1 MSTII
6 EVKHITKLYSL
17 NRSSEHYLAFRD
29 ALTSALRSPLRFL
42 TRKVRIMAGSE
53 KQNFLALKD
62 ISLTVSKGEI
72 IGIIGPNGAGKST
85 FLKILNRIT
94 EPTSGEVI
102 VHGKI
107 ASLLEVGTGFH
118 PELTGRENIFFSGA
132 ILGMKRKE
140 IIEKFDAIVKF
151 AEIGDFLDTPVKRY
165 SSGMHVRL
173 AFSVAAHMEPDILLI
188 DEVLA
193 VGDAAFQKKCIEKIY
208 DVAKR
213 DKRTIFFVSHNLD
226 AVQSLCDRTVYLE
239 RGELKMIG
247 ETNTVIQK
255 YLDRQGG
262 IQGAAVR
269 ELPDLPNKK
278 FQMRKLVLKN
288 ESGTPETDF
297 EAGKTFYLDVEYE
310 VARDNSVF
318 WITLQCINEYGTIV
332 FTSRDTD
339 KNPILLPG
347 RKSGRYSTTF
357 KFPGSS
363 SISLNSGKYF
373 LTVKID
379 QDPTSEVT
387 LPIRIADIFKKFHP
401 FPGAVLIGEPWVNK
415 EKNHPFAEAKR
426 W

>member
-193 VGDAAFQKKCIEKIY
+193 VGDAAFQKKCLQKIHE
-208 DVAKR
+208 VAKR
-213 DKRTIFFVSHNLD
+213 DRRTILFVSHNLD
-226 AVQSLCDRTVYLE
+226 AVQSLCDRTIYIE
-239 RGELKMIG
+239 RGEIKMVG
-247 ETNTVIQK
+247 PTNEVVAE
-255 YLDRQGG
+255 YLNHQLSLEKK
-262 IQGAAVR
+262 AVF
-269 ELPDLPNKK
+269 EFPLAPNKK
-278 FQMRKLVLKN
+278 YQIRKVAVKN
-288 ESGTPETDF
+288 SNGLLETDLR
-297 EAGKTFYLDVEYE
+297 A
-310 VARDNSVF
+310 
-318 WITLQCINEYGTIV
+318 
-332 FTSRDTD
+332 
-339 KNPILLPG
+339 
-347 RKSGRYSTTF
+347 
-357 KFPGSS
+357 
-363 SISLNSGKYF
+363 
-373 LTVKID
+373 
-379 QDPTSEVT
+379 
-387 LPIRIADIFKKFHP
+387 
-401 FPGAVLIGEPWVNK
+401 GEPFSV
-415 EKNHPFAEAKR
+415 E
-426 W
+426 

>member
-213 DKRTIFFVSHNLD
+213 YKRTIFFVSHNLD

-297 EAGKTFYLDVEYE
+297 EA
-310 VARDNSVF
+310 
-318 WITLQCINEYGTIV
+318 
-332 FTSRDTD
+332 
-339 KNPILLPG
+339 
-347 RKSGRYSTTF
+347 
-357 KFPGSS
+357 
-363 SISLNSGKYF
+363 
-373 LTVKID
+373 
-379 QDPTSEVT
+379 
-387 LPIRIADIFKKFHP
+387 
-401 FPGAVLIGEPWVNK
+401 
-415 EKNHPFAEAKR
+415 
-426 W
+426 

>member
-269 ELPDLPNKK
+269 ELPDLPK